1 MVTRSHEA
9 TTEEELV
16 SRLMHLFAR
25 TLDHQ
30 GTCLETLELTYAQAK
45 LIWRL
50 EAGDTPSLK
59 EAARRCGVDPSNLSS
74 VVDQLIERGLM
85 TSRPAQHDRR
95 VRIVRLT
102 GEGVRMRK
110 RLLACLAEN
119 PATGSLS
126 AQQQQQLL
134 EILRDVACMSVARR
148 RLAPVGETMFPL
160 RDPFFSSRLSA
171 RAAAIAAHAEESLR
185 GNLTVSPF
193 APSLA
198 HRPGR

>member
-1 MVTRSHEA
+1 MAARPHEVG

-85 TSRPAQHDRR
+85 ASRPAQHDRR

-102 GEGVRMRK
+102 GEGVRLRK
-110 RLLACLAEN
+110 RLLACLAQN
-119 PATGSLS
+119 PATRSLS
-126 AQQQQQLL
+126 EAQQQQLL
-134 EILRDVACMSVARR
+134 EILRDVA
-148 RLAPVGETMFPL
+148 
-160 RDPFFSSRLSA
+160 
-171 RAAAIAAHAEESLR
+171 
-185 GNLTVSPF
+185 
-193 APSLA
+193 
-198 HRPGR
+198 

>member
-1 MVTRSHEA
+1 MQ
-9 TTEEELV
+9 
-16 SRLMHLFAR
+16 RLMELFAR

-59 EAARRCGVDPSNLSS
+59 EAARRCGVDPSNLSG

-110 RLLACLAEN
+110 RLVACLAQN
-119 PATGSLS
+119 PAVGSMS
-126 AQQQQQLL
+126 PARQKQLL
-134 EILRDVACMSVARR
+134 EILRDVA
-148 RLAPVGETMFPL
+148 
-160 RDPFFSSRLSA
+160 
-171 RAAAIAAHAEESLR
+171 
-185 GNLTVSPF
+185 
-193 APSLA
+193 
-198 HRPGR
+198 